1 MSVFKGSTEVG
12 TEKMVILKGSTAVG
26 GRKMVV
32 AKASTAVDGGKM
44 TVGKASTAVFC
55 GIWPY
60 FRFPPQWTAK
70 YGRFSCFH
78 RGFLPKMT
86 VGGHF
91 HRGGRQNMRI
101 FPISTAV
108 DDRKWPF

>member
-1 MSVFKGSTEVG
+1 MSVFKGSTKVA
-12 TEKMVILKGSTAVG
+12 TVKMVILKGSTAVG

-60 FRFPPQWTAK
+60 FRLPPRWTAK

-86 VGGHF
+86 VGG
-91 HRGGRQNMRI
+91 
-101 FPISTAV
+101 ISTV
-108 DDRKWPF
+108 VVGKI

>member
-1 MSVFKGSTEVG
+1 MSVFKGSTEVA
-12 TEKMVILKGSTAVG
+12 TVKMVILKGSTAVG

-60 FRFPPQWTAK
+60 FRFPPRFFAK
-70 YGRFSCFH
+70 NDR
-78 RGFLPKMT
+78 
-86 VGGHF
+86 GGHF

>member
-1 MSVFKGSTEVG
+1 MSVFKGSTKVA
-12 TEKMVILKGSTAVG
+12 TVKMVILKGSTAVG

-32 AKASTAVDGGKM
+32 AKASTAV
-44 TVGKASTAVFC
+44 FC

-60 FRFPPQWTAK
+60 FRFPPRWTAK

-86 VGGHF
+86 VGG
-91 HRGGRQNMRI
+91 
-101 FPISTAV
+101 ISTV
-108 DDRKWPF
+108 VVGKI

>member
-1 MSVFKGSTEVG
+1 MNVFKGSTEVG
-12 TEKMVILKGSTAVG
+12 TEKTVILKHSTMVGDGKMVILEPST
-26 GRKMVV
+26 MV
-32 AKASTAVDGGKM
+32 DDGKM

-60 FRFPPQWTAK
+60 FRFPPRWTAK

-91 HRGGRQNMRI
+91 HRGGQQNMRI

>member
-1 MSVFKGSTEVG
+1 MNVFKDSTEVG
-12 TEKMVILKGSTAVG
+12 TEKTVILKHSTMVGDGKMVILEQSTTVE
-26 GRKMVV
+26 
-32 AKASTAVDGGKM
+32 DGKM

-60 FRFPPQWTAK
+60 FQFPPRWTAK

-86 VGGHF
+86 VGG
-91 HRGGRQNMRI
+91 
-101 FPISTAV
+101 ISTV
-108 DDRKWPF
+108 VVGKI